1 MMEFVRPYKGKVI
14 LQLIE
19 LMDIDLRL
27 SKHMI
32 DSKVLEKSLAERAS
46 ELSSL
51 KFITITSCII
61 YYPHLL
67 KHLSLFKDV
76 FVINKKYQ

>member
-51 KFITITSCII
+51 KFITTTSCII
-61 YYPHLL
+61 YYLHLL
-67 KHLSLFKDV
+67 RYLSLF
-76 FVINKKYQ
+76 

>member
-1 MMEFVRPYKGKVI
+1 
-14 LQLIE
+14 
-19 LMDIDLRL
+19 MDIDLRL

-51 KFITITSCII
+51 KFITTTSGII

-67 KHLSLFKDV
+67 KYLSLFKDV